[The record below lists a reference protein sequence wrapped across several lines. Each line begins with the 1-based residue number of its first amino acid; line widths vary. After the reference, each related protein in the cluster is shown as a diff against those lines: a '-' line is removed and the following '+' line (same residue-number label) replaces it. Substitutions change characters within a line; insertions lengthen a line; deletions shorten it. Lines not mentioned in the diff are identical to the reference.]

1 MIDDFQAYIS
11 FSQLAE
17 NAANLVPE
25 KGGQSAPSVQGGEI
39 DWLEDAGYILN
50 SETTWQKLAAFSWIE
65 TRHAERPLTF
75 LQNPQDFKQ
84 TVCPGS

>member
-1 MIDDFQAYIS
+1 MRLISSRKRAVKALQAS
-11 FSQLAE
+11 
-17 NAANLVPE
+17 
-25 KGGQSAPSVQGGEI
+25 KGGEI

-75 LQNPQDFKQ
+75 LQHLQDFKQ